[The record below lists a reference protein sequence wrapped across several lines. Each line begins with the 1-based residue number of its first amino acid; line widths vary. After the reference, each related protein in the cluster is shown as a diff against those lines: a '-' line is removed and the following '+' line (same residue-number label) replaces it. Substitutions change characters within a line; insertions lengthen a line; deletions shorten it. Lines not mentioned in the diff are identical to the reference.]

1 MKNKEVCTVN
11 KEKLFNL
18 VSKVIGLYQVIDDH
32 CMLMEAA
39 VSHCDRPRKTDMR
52 GLSRGLLAE
61 SFDIF
66 ENIGCNHKALL
77 EDDED
82 VLYEGIFDELE
93 ADIFDDT
100 QEDNA
105 PVSDFAGFLN
115 ALSKI
120 ISSDKPV
127 TVSADIYIN
136 ENDKDDET
144 DEN

>member
-1 MKNKEVCTVN
+1 MKNKEICTVN

-18 VSKVIGLYQVIDDH
+18 VSKVIGLYQIIDDH
-32 CMLMEAA
+32 CMLMEEA

-52 GLSRGLLAE
+52 GLSRELLAE

-66 ENIGCNHKALL
+66 ENIGCNHNALL

-82 VLYEGIFDELE
+82 VLYEGIFNELE
-93 ADIFDDT
+93 ADIVDDT

-105 PVSDFAGFLN
+105 PVSDFVGFLN

>member
-1 MKNKEVCTVN
+1 MKNTEVCTVN

-18 VSKVIGLYQVIDDH
+18 VSRVIGLYQVIDDH
-32 CMLMEAA
+32 CMLMEAT

-52 GLSRGLLAE
+52 GLSRGLLSE

-77 EDDED
+77 EDNED
-82 VLYEGIFDELE
+82 ALYEGIFNELE
-93 ADIFDDT
+93 ADIFDDK

-136 ENDKDDET
+136 ESKEDDDDE
-144 DEN
+144 

>member
-1 MKNKEVCTVN
+1 MKNKELCTVN

-39 VSHCDRPRKTDMR
+39 VTHCDRPRKTDMR
-52 GLSRGLLAE
+52 GLSRGLLSE

-82 VLYEGIFDELE
+82 DMYEGIFKELE
-93 ADIFDDT
+93 ADIF
-100 QEDNA
+100 EDEENDNIQN
-105 PVSDFAGFLN
+105 SDFVEFLN

-136 ENDKDDET
+136 EKDKDDET